1 MELDVDLGSGG
12 EKLSPP
18 SPVGDSFLHNSGEV
32 PEEIQELEDVQ
43 EEESIIEPYYET
55 DLELESAPP
64 SPLLPSA
71 RLCLPL
77 CQVTQAPRFPY
88 IRLLSV
94 RLLLSMLRL
103 LLALFILNLS
113 PFVYLPIYWVF
124 HASVFCIRPSS
135 GAPTYTY
142 SPSGCLRAQH
152 LRKSLR
158 S

>member
-1 MELDVDLGSGG
+1 MAQGMREMACDVPEDMREDNTPGNAKQQRQLEEGDTVIEEITATEGVDGVPAMVGVRSCEGVEGKGGGDLDILDEVVVMELDVDLGSGG

-71 RLCLPL
+71 R
-77 CQVTQAPRFPY
+77 
-88 IRLLSV
+88 
-94 RLLLSMLRL
+94 
-103 LLALFILNLS
+103 
-113 PFVYLPIYWVF
+113 
-124 HASVFCIRPSS
+124 
-135 GAPTYTY
+135 
-142 SPSGCLRAQH
+142 
-152 LRKSLR
+152 
-158 S
+158 